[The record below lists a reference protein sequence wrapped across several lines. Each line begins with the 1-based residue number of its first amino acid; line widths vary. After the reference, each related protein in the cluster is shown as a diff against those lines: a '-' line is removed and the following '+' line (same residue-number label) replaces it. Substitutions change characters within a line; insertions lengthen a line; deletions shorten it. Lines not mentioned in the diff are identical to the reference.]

1 MKARWACLLALLC
14 SWVGTAWSQEA
25 PPSALDRI
33 RAAGELRVGLEAGY
47 MPFEMRDKRGAII
60 GFDVDMAKL
69 MARKLGVRLTLVN
82 TQWDGIIPAL
92 LTDKFDVLMSG
103 MTITEERAQ
112 QVDFAEPYIIV
123 GQTLVLHPAL
133 ADKIRSVDDLNA
145 PDYVVATKVG
155 TTGDIAAAQRL
166 PRARLAKY
174 ETEAEAVL
182 EVRSGRAHAFVYDF
196 PYNAVYA
203 AQHPGAVVHLSK
215 PFTTEGLGWAVRKN
229 DPRWLA
235 WLNEFLAGT
244 RADQTYQALYGKWF
258 ERTAWLRLL
267 S

>member
-1 MKARWACLLALLC
+1 MKAWWAGLLALL
-14 SWVGTAWSQEA
+14 VMGGAWSQE
-25 PPSALDRI
+25 PPSVLDRI
-33 RAAGELRVGLEAGY
+33 RARGELRVGLEAGY

-112 QVDFAEPYIIV
+112 QVDFADPYIVV
-123 GQTLVLHPAL
+123 GQSIVMQPSLVG
-133 ADKIRSVDDLNA
+133 KIKSVGDLNN
-145 PDYVVATKVG
+145 PDYAIATKLG
-155 TTGDIAAAQRL
+155 TTGDVAAAERL
-166 PRARLAKY
+166 PKARILKY
-174 ETEAEAVL
+174 ETEAEAML
-182 EVRSGRAHAFVYDF
+182 EVRNGRAHAFVYDF
-196 PYNAVYA
+196 PYNAVYV
-203 AQHPGAVVHLSK
+203 AQNPGVLVHLPT
-215 PFTTEGLGWAVRKN
+215 PFTREGLGWAVRKN

-235 WLNEFLAGT
+235 WLNQFLAGT
-244 RADQTYQALYGKWF
+244 RSDQTYDALYGKWF

>member
-1 MKARWACLLALLC
+1 MRAALLALLAC
-14 SWVGTAWSQEA
+14 LWIGAAWCQDA
-25 PPSALDRI
+25 PSALDRI
-33 RAAGELRVGLEAGY
+33 RESGELRVGLEAGY
-47 MPFEMRDKRGAII
+47 IPFEMRDKRGAII

-69 MARKLGVRLTLVN
+69 MARKLGVRLRLVN

-112 QVDFAEPYIIV
+112 QVDFAEPYIVV
-123 GQTLVLHPAL
+123 GQSVLMHRSL
-133 ADKIRSVDDLNA
+133 AGRIRSVDDLNA
-145 PDYVVATKVG
+145 AEFVVATKLG
-155 TTGDIAAAQRL
+155 TTGDAAAAQRL

-182 EVRSGRAHAFVYDF
+182 EVRNGRVHAFVYDF

-203 AQHPGAVVHLSK
+203 ARNAGAVVHLPA
-215 PFTTEGLGWAVRKN
+215 PFTTEPLGWAVRKN

-235 WLNEFLAGT
+235 WLNQFLAGT
-244 RADQTYQALYGKWF
+244 RADGSYQALYGKWF
-258 ERTAWLRLL
+258 ERSAWFDLL
-267 S
+267 N